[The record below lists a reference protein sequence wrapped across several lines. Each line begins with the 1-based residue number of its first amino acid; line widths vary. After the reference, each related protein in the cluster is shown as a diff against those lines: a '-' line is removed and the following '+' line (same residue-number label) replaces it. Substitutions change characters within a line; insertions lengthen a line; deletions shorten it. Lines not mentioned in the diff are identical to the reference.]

1 MDALRQAVRLSH
13 TLWGGRY
20 NPIVVVDHEEES
32 QYLIDVFRVDL
43 IIPVGNSEEVKAF
56 PKRFPYLITP
66 FFRDELFL
74 GGGNYPVKAQVLD
87 IHNAQVHLRDTP
99 EWSAMKAKGV
109 RIYTWQADDPL
120 TDVFLMQFG
129 AYPSANDIGV
139 DYQGML
145 MQTAEATECSIDPAL
160 PIPEDSLDHI
170 SIAYLSRHSLERH
183 HSVWAGWD
191 TPGFFVGNSTNCD
204 DLVCH
209 WNLRAADIPL
219 WFVDANHL
227 QRYTS
232 LLPGWEKR
240 MREFVSYRRH
250 EFDRHVAVWARC
262 EDIYKTHETIDE
274 ARKLFGD
281 LQLMGCPVS
290 MESWNGL
297 NIRPPTM
304 HFDQVSALGVI
315 GQESGK
321 PKVSFSLNDKPF
333 CGDPWF
339 HTQHLVA
346 SVSFIGGLHRDD
358 QHTLHPPFIPE
369 LNEFYA
375 RTMHF
380 HYDRLRM
387 ESEGIGLVID
397 AADTDTFLY
406 ALPVADL
413 VDRIFG
419 MARFSTKPSSAGL
432 IVRQLIRQLD
442 GLQGARVFKI
452 PGVRRLLKT
461 HGPTAAFTKK
471 SALELIG
478 SRDPENP
485 KAKFSDYQHLYI
497 EPRPH
502 DAKLEPKSVFA
513 YLVEK
518 GLFRIG
524 MELTCPACR
533 MASWTALD
541 ALKQRVT
548 CDMCGHEH
556 DATRQLVNGQ
566 WHYRRSGLLGAEKNA
581 QGAVPVALTLQQLET
596 NLSGALLEGLY
607 SPSLELKP
615 KDGIGLPTC
624 EIDFLWVIPR
634 PYPQKTAII
643 LGECKDEGPIRLQDF
658 ENDIG
663 NLRQVADALPRKR
676 FKTFVLLAKLSPFTP
691 EEIACAKT
699 LNDEY
704 RQRAI
709 LLTARELE
717 PYHIFERTKRE
728 FNINEYGSTPE
739 DWAEAT
745 VAMYFKPQP
754 PADEENSS

>member
-1 MDALRQAVRLSH
+1 
-13 TLWGGRY
+13 
-20 NPIVVVDHEEES
+20 
-32 QYLIDVFRVDL
+32 
-43 IIPVGNSEEVKAF
+43 
-56 PKRFPYLITP
+56 
-66 FFRDELFL
+66 
-74 GGGNYPVKAQVLD
+74 
-87 IHNAQVHLRDTP
+87 
-99 EWSAMKAKGV
+99 
-109 RIYTWQADDPL
+109 
-120 TDVFLMQFG
+120 
-129 AYPSANDIGV
+129 
-139 DYQGML
+139 
-145 MQTAEATECSIDPAL
+145 
-160 PIPEDSLDHI
+160 
-170 SIAYLSRHSLERH
+170 
-183 HSVWAGWD
+183 
-191 TPGFFVGNSTNCD
+191 
-204 DLVCH
+204 
-209 WNLRAADIPL
+209 
-219 WFVDANHL
+219 
-227 QRYTS
+227 
-232 LLPGWEKR
+232 
-240 MREFVSYRRH
+240 
-250 EFDRHVAVWARC
+250 
-262 EDIYKTHETIDE
+262 
-274 ARKLFGD
+274 
-281 LQLMGCPVS
+281 
-290 MESWNGL
+290 
-297 NIRPPTM
+297 
-304 HFDQVSALGVI
+304 
-315 GQESGK
+315 
-321 PKVSFSLNDKPF
+321 
-333 CGDPWF
+333 
-339 HTQHLVA
+339 
-346 SVSFIGGLHRDD
+346 
-358 QHTLHPPFIPE
+358 
-369 LNEFYA
+369 
-375 RTMHF
+375 
-380 HYDRLRM
+380 M

-634 PYPQKTAII
+634 PYPQA
-643 LGECKDEGPIRLQDF
+643 LVQSD
-658 ENDIG
+658 G
-663 NLRQVADALPRKR
+663 NVFA
-676 FKTFVLLAKLSPFTP
+676 F
-691 EEIACAKT
+691 
-699 LNDEY
+699 
-704 RQRAI
+704 
-709 LLTARELE
+709 
-717 PYHIFERTKRE
+717 
-728 FNINEYGSTPE
+728 
-739 DWAEAT
+739 
-745 VAMYFKPQP
+745 
-754 PADEENSS
+754 